1 MNIYAKDLYFL
12 TTRAGWRVTKI
23 YDHYTFKQDT
33 FKRGFVVMN
42 QNTGKTVKSS
52 VEKDFYKL
60 LNNSNFGNDCR
71 NIIGNCKLELLY
83 DGLDEIKYIK
93 KFTNIF
99 RDARF
104 REFFSIDLIKEQVNN
119 EFKEACEK
127 LDKDDPFYFLVYENL
142 SKKLDENMETIE
154 MFGRKKNKRKFQTT
168 STVDTIEKK
177 IKNCQDLRKNHMLI
191 EFNDDKSSSV
201 KSISVKS
208 ETNIKCTM
216 RFMSGKL
223 LMFAKLS
230 LKSFIYSLVELLYFP
245 QENPVVAEIY
255 EKYKIEII
263 FCYHVLTDTDST
275 SIQFIIVSDID
286 STYPECQA
294 RDILFEI
301 FSKMEIRFDKS
312 DEFWKQFNVHCPQN
326 KKVLGLYEV
335 EHVNDPCYITLA
347 VNPKEYLELFKSDT
361 INKKHKGIKKGSA
374 GMDYKN
380 YSEKIKPLFDFETY
394 KQPKADVKNVVRIS
408 VKKGEMTMYMIQKN
422 KFSQL
427 NEKRFYFSNG
437 IICLPFEHFLLDEV
451 DNYKKEKGQRIEKY
465 FWNEKENL
473 LELENA
479 ALKNSERLNFVN
491 GILIQVPK
499 IVDLSRKN
507 VNRSTK
513 FL

>member
-33 FKRGFVVMN
+33 FKRGFVVMH

-71 NIIGNCKLELLY
+71 NNIGNCKLELLY

-168 STVDTIEKK
+168 STVDAIEKK

-191 EFNDDKSSSV
+191 VFNNYKSSSV

-245 QENPVVAEIY
+245 QENPAVAKIY

-301 FSKMEIRFDKS
+301 FSKTEIRERFDKS

-326 KKVLGLYEV
+326 
-335 EHVNDPCYITLA
+335 
-347 VNPKEYLELFKSDT
+347 
-361 INKKHKGIKKGSA
+361 
-374 GMDYKN
+374 
-380 YSEKIKPLFDFETY
+380 
-394 KQPKADVKNVVRIS
+394 
-408 VKKGEMTMYMIQKN
+408 
-422 KFSQL
+422 
-427 NEKRFYFSNG
+427 
-437 IICLPFEHFLLDEV
+437 
-451 DNYKKEKGQRIEKY
+451 
-465 FWNEKENL
+465 
-473 LELENA
+473 
-479 ALKNSERLNFVN
+479 
-491 GILIQVPK
+491 
-499 IVDLSRKN
+499 
-507 VNRSTK
+507 
-513 FL
+513 